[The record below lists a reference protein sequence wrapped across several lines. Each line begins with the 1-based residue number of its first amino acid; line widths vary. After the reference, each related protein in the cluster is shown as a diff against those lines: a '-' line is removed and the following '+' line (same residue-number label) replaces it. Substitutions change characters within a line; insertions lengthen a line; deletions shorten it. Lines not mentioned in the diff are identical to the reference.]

1 MPAKKLLFAAGL
13 VSMALTATA
22 EAQERDFDLT
32 GFDGI
37 DIATGIDANVSQADQ
52 FSVRAHSA
60 SGDALDNLRLSVEDG
75 VLTARFETSFLDF
88 IMSGGLV
95 GMLFNSGNAVTLDI
109 TLPVLSTAS
118 ASSGANIDVRDL
130 AGTTLELDASSGS
143 SVSLDG
149 VALENLTIS
158 ASSGSDVE
166 ATGQAGHIRFDASS
180 GSNIDAEGLN
190 AATAELNASSGSDI
204 AATVTRSVKAE
215 ASSGADIDISGNP
228 GDRDTDTSSGGD
240 ISFDN

>member
-1 MPAKKLLFAAGL
+1 MPAKKSLFAAGL
-13 VSMALTATA
+13 ISMALTATA
-22 EAQERDFDLT
+22 EAQERDFDLS
-32 GFDGI
+32 GFEGI

-52 FSVRAHSA
+52 FSVRARSA
-60 SGDALDNLRLSVEDG
+60 SGDALDNLRLDVEGG
-75 VLTARFETSFLDF
+75 VLRARFETSFLDF
-88 IMSGGLV
+88 ILGGGLV

-149 VALENLTIS
+149 ITLENLTIS

-166 ATGQAGHIRFDASS
+166 ARGQAEHIRFDASS
-180 GSNIDAEGLN
+180 GSDIDAEGLS
-190 AATAELNASSGSDI
+190 AASAELSASSGSDI
-204 AATVTRSVKAE
+204 AARVTRSVKAE

-228 GDRDTDTSSGGD
+228 SDRDTDASSGGD
-240 ISFDN
+240 ISFDE

>member
-1 MPAKKLLFAAGL
+1 MPAKKSLFAAGL
-13 VSMALTATA
+13 ISMALTANA
-22 EAQERDFDLT
+22 EAQQRDFALI

-109 TLPVLSTAS
+109 TLPALATAS
-118 ASSGANIDVRDL
+118 ASSGANIDVRNVV
-130 AGTTLELDASSGS
+130 GTTLDLDASSGS

-149 VALENLTIS
+149 IQLDTLTIS

-166 ATGQAGHIRFDASS
+166 ATGQAGHIRLDASS
-180 GSNIDAEGLN
+180 GSDIDAGGLN
-190 AATAELNASSGSDI
+190 AATAELSASSGSDI
-204 AATVTRSVKAE
+204 AATVTRSVRAQ
-215 ASSGADIDISGNP
+215 ASSGADIDIAGNP
-228 GDRDTDTSSGGD
+228 GDRDTDASSGGD
-240 ISFDN
+240 ISFDD

>member
-1 MPAKKLLFAAGL
+1 MPAKNSLFAVGL
-13 VSMALTATA
+13 ISMALTATA
-22 EAQERDFDLT
+22 EAQERNFDLT

-37 DIATGIDANVSQADQ
+37 DIATGIDANVSQADH
-52 FSVRAHSA
+52 FSVQARSA
-60 SGDALDNLRLSVEDG
+60 SSDALDHLRLSVEDG
-75 VLTARFETSFLDF
+75 VLRARFETSFLDF
-88 IMSGGLV
+88 ILGGGLV

-109 TLPVLSTAS
+109 TLPALSSAS

-143 SVSLDG
+143 SVSLEG
-149 VALENLTIS
+149 ITVENLTIV

-166 ATGQAGHIRFDASS
+166 ASGQAGHIRFDASS

-190 AATAELNASSGSDI
+190 ATTADLSASSGSDI
-204 AATVTRSVKAE
+204 AATVTGSVKAE

-228 GDRDTDTSSGGD
+228 ADRDTDASSGGD
-240 ISFDN
+240 ISFGD